1 MHKNDRSSWKR
12 SLALVW
18 LGEAFSVLT
27 SSVLQMGLIWHVTLT
42 TGSAGALSL
51 VSLAGFLPMAVLGVF
66 AGTIVDRSSIKRL
79 MIGADLFIAG
89 VSCTL
94 AFGSAA
100 GGLPVWAV
108 AAVVFVRALGTTLHT
123 PAFNALT
130 PMLAPPEMLGR
141 LAGIQQFMQSGSYI
155 LGNAIAAVLYPM
167 FGLTAM
173 VALDVA
179 GAVIASVAVAISG
192 VETPRVHREQVDQAG
207 AGALRGFMRDTV
219 QGYRELRRHAGL
231 LAMLWIGFAFSV
243 LFSPISA
250 LFPLMTFEHF
260 GGTTMQSAA
269 TEIVFSLGMIASS
282 AWIGATGGFKHQG
295 VSCVL
300 AIALFGVTTL
310 ASGLLPASDFALF
323 LAFTF
328 AMGVSSPLYSSPQMA
343 LMQRKVDPD
352 CLGRVFGLYGAV
364 CSWAMPVGLIFST
377 LFADSIGV
385 TRCFVLVGV
394 AMIVLAAL
402 SWSIKSVRTIDQH

>member
-1 MHKNDRSSWKR
+1 MHRDDRASWKR

-27 SSVLQMGLIWHVTLT
+27 SSVLQMGLIWHVTLS

-94 AFGSAA
+94 ALGSAA
-100 GGLPVWAV
+100 GEIPVWAV

-130 PMLAPPEMLGR
+130 PALAPPETLAR

-167 FGLTAM
+167 FGLTVM
-173 VALDVA
+173 IALDVA
-179 GAVIASVAVAISG
+179 GAVLASVAVAVSG
-192 VETPRVHREQVDQAG
+192 VQTPRAPRGEG
-207 AGALRGFMRDTV
+207 GGSGALPVREFLQDTA
-219 QGYRELRRHAGL
+219 QGYRELKRHDGL
-231 LAMLWIGFAFSV
+231 FAMLWIGFAFSV

-260 GGTTMQSAA
+260 GGSTMQSAA

-282 AWIGATGGFKHQG
+282 AWIGATGGLKRQG
-295 VSCVL
+295 LSCVL
-300 AIALFGVTTL
+300 AIALFGVATFV
-310 ASGLLPASDFALF
+310 SGMLPAQGFVLF
-323 LAFTF
+323 LALAFV
-328 AMGVSSPLYSSPQMA
+328 MGVSSPLYSSPQMA
-343 LMQRKVDPD
+343 LMQRRIDPE

-364 CSWAMPVGLIFST
+364 CSWAMPVGLVFST
-377 LFADSIGV
+377 MFADVIGV
-385 TRCFVLVGV
+385 TRCFAVAGG
-394 AMIVLAAL
+394 AMIALAVL
-402 SWSIKSVRTIDQH
+402 SWSIKSVRTVD

>member
-1 MHKNDRSSWKR
+1 
-12 SLALVW
+12 
-18 LGEAFSVLT
+18 
-27 SSVLQMGLIWHVTLT
+27 MGLIWHVTLT

-108 AAVVFVRALGTTLHT
+108 AAVVFVRALAPPLHT

-141 LAGIQQFMQSGSYI
+141 LAGIQQFMQSRSYI

-207 AGALRGFMRDTV
+207 VGERAGSCGYRPGLSGAQALRRLF
-219 QGYRELRRHAGL
+219 
-231 LAMLWIGFAFSV
+231 AMLWIGFAFSV

-269 TEIVFSLGMIASS
+269 TEIV
-282 AWIGATGGFKHQG
+282 
-295 VSCVL
+295 
-300 AIALFGVTTL
+300 
-310 ASGLLPASDFALF
+310 
-323 LAFTF
+323 
-328 AMGVSSPLYSSPQMA
+328 
-343 LMQRKVDPD
+343 R
-352 CLGRVFGLYGAV
+352 
-364 CSWAMPVGLIFST
+364 WA
-377 LFADSIGV
+377 
-385 TRCFVLVGV
+385 
-394 AMIVLAAL
+394 
-402 SWSIKSVRTIDQH
+402 

>member
-1 MHKNDRSSWKR
+1 MHKNDRASWKR
-12 SLALVW
+12 SLVLVW

-66 AGTIVDRSSIKRL
+66 AGIIVDRSSTKRL

-94 AFGSAA
+94 AFGSAV
-100 GGLPVWAV
+100 GGLPVRAV

-192 VETPRVHREQVDQAG
+192 VETPRV
-207 AGALRGFMRDTV
+207 
-219 QGYRELRRHAGL
+219 RRA
-231 LAMLWIGFAFSV
+231 
-243 LFSPISA
+243 
-250 LFPLMTFEHF
+250 
-260 GGTTMQSAA
+260 
-269 TEIVFSLGMIASS
+269 LGMIAAS

-310 ASGLLPASDFALF
+310 ASGLLPASAFALF

-364 CSWAMPVGLIFST
+364 CSWAMSVGLIFST

-385 TRCFVLVGV
+385 TRCFVLVGA

-402 SWSIKSVRTIDQH
+402 SWSIKSIRTIDQH

>member
-1 MHKNDRSSWKR
+1 
-12 SLALVW
+12 
-18 LGEAFSVLT
+18 
-27 SSVLQMGLIWHVTLT
+27 
-42 TGSAGALSL
+42 
-51 VSLAGFLPMAVLGVF
+51 
-66 AGTIVDRSSIKRL
+66 
-79 MIGADLFIAG
+79 
-89 VSCTL
+89 
-94 AFGSAA
+94 
-100 GGLPVWAV
+100 
-108 AAVVFVRALGTTLHT
+108 
-123 PAFNALT
+123 
-130 PMLAPPEMLGR
+130 
-141 LAGIQQFMQSGSYI
+141 
-155 LGNAIAAVLYPM
+155 
-167 FGLTAM
+167 
-173 VALDVA
+173 
-179 GAVIASVAVAISG
+179 VAISG

-231 LAMLWIGFAFSV
+231 FAMLWIGFAFSV
-243 LFSPISA
+243 LFSPIST